1 MKRTFLFLVL
11 TICTVLNINSAP
23 LKELQHLDSMLV
35 RKPGLIRQKETAI
48 SRLRYRFFSS
58 RNNHY
63 RLVVCRKLVNQYI
76 YFQYDSAKAYA
87 GRGLLIA
94 QQMNRAEDIN
104 FFKIYKA
111 RILSTGG
118 IYDAALRLMN
128 EVNENTLT
136 FTNQREY
143 CITMT
148 DLYRRW
154 AFYCKD
160 DEYTPKYFS
169 ESRRWL
175 TKLMSYISK
184 DDSAYNFYQ
193 AKYLM
198 EVEGNIELA
207 NEYFLKTIR
216 RMPASERY
224 YARACFS
231 YARNLWDAGN
241 SNAAIRYMA
250 MSASGDIAACTLDN
264 SASKAL
270 ADFLIT
276 DDPEN
281 SILAEKYINV
291 ALNDAKSYNNRLR
304 LVEISQSLIPI
315 LTAYKAQLSHKEHIR
330 FYVLI
335 GSMCFIITL
344 LLAGWLILRQYKTL
358 KKNKAAMDRYNH
370 QLAGL
375 NSKLANLNERLLS
388 TNRYRENLAAI
399 YIHLCSK
406 YIEKLKAQRTLVLRK
421 LKTRQFDDLLQRLQ
435 SDRISNEET
444 SHFLNNFDHAF
455 LELYPTFREEFSELL
470 LPEYRTKN
478 RDVASLTTTERIAA
492 LCRLGVN
499 DTSETANLLFA
510 STQSI
515 YNRKSELRNKALNK
529 ETLWDDIKG
538 LCHVME
544 G

>member
-1 MKRTFLFLVL
+1 MKKGFLFFIIA
-11 TICTVLNINSAP
+11 ICSVFHVDAAP
-23 LKELQHLDSMLV
+23 MKELQHLDSMLV

-63 RLVVCRKLVNQYI
+63 RLAICRKLVNQYI

-94 QQMNRAEDIN
+94 QQINRTEDVN

-118 IYDAALRLMN
+118 IYDAALKLMN

-136 FTNQREY
+136 FTNQKEY
-143 CITMT
+143 CITMI

-160 DEYTPKYFS
+160 DEYTPEYFS

-175 TKLMSYISK
+175 TKLMAYISK
-184 DDSAYNFYQ
+184 NDPAYDFYQ

-198 EVEGNIELA
+198 EVEGNVELA
-207 NEYFLKTIR
+207 NVYLLKTIHY
-216 RMPASERY
+216 MPVSERY

-231 YARNLWDAGN
+231 YARNLWNLGQQ
-241 SNAAIRYMA
+241 NAAIRYMA
-250 MSASGDIAACTLDN
+250 LSASGDIAACTLDN
-264 SASKAL
+264 SAAKSL
-270 ADFLIT
+270 ADFLII
-276 DDPEN
+276 DNPP
-281 SILAEKYINV
+281 SSVLAEKYINE

-304 LVEISQSLIPI
+304 LVEVSQSLIPI
-315 LTAYKAQLSHKEHIR
+315 LTAYKAQLAHKEHIR
-330 FYVLI
+330 LYALAGSI
-335 GSMCFIITL
+335 GFIITL

-358 KKNKAAMDRYNH
+358 KKNKSDMDHYNQ
-370 QLAGL
+370 QLASLNGRLGSL
-375 NSKLANLNERLLS
+375 NSRLLS
-388 TNRYRENLAAI
+388 TNRHRENLAAI

-406 YIEKLKAQRTLVLRK
+406 YIEKLKVQRTLIFRK
-421 LKTRQFDDLLQRLQ
+421 LKTRQIDDLLQRLQ

-444 SHFLNNFDHAF
+444 NNFLNSFDHAF

-470 LPEYRTKN
+470 LPEYRTKI
-478 RDVASLTTTERIAA
+478 RKTVSLTTTERIAA

-499 DTSETANLLFA
+499 DTSETANLLFS

-515 YNRKSELRNKALNK
+515 YNRKSELRSKALDK
-529 ETLWDDIKG
+529 ETLWDDIRG